1 MSNLPKQIIHI
12 LRPFERVFSKRV
24 WDWAKVLLIGAILA
38 PGERTVAA
46 ILRVMGRSNDRQFQN
61 YHRVLNRATWSSR
74 ALSRLLLLLLVSL
87 FVPES
92 APVVIGIDETIERRR
107 GSKIAAR
114 GIYRDPVRSSKEF
127 FVKTSGL
134 RWISMML
141 LTPIPWAQRVWA
153 LPFLT
158 VLAPSERYH
167 EQRKTRHK
175 TITDWA
181 RQMIR
186 QVHRW
191 LPTRQLIIVADGSYA
206 VVAFLANLVRLP
218 VVTLVT
224 RLRLDA
230 ALYDPAPARPAGKR
244 GRPAVKGKRQPTLA
258 RRLADPTTVWQKC
271 TVSWYGGITRVV
283 EIATG
288 TALWYHPG
296 ISPVAIRW
304 ILVRDPEGKFASQAV
319 LCTDQEADPVQI
331 LHWFVM
337 RWPVEVT
344 FHEVRTHLG
353 VETQRQWSDLAIV
366 RTTPALLGVFSLVTI
381 FAHQLLDEHPFP
393 VRQAAW
399 YAKALPTFSDTLAFV
414 RQHLWPSS
422 FFAKSSSQHEMVEI
436 PRVLFD
442 RLVDTLA
449 FTA

>member
-1 MSNLPKQIIHI
+1 MDLPGKIIHI
-12 LRPFERVFSKRV
+12 LHTFEGVFSKRV
-24 WDWAKVLLIGAILA
+24 WDWAKVLVIGAILA

-46 ILRVMGRSNDRQFQN
+46 ILRVMGLQNEKHFQN
-61 YHRVLNRATWSSR
+61 YHRVLNRAKWSSR
-74 ALSRLLLLLLVSL
+74 AVSRLLLWLLVQL
-87 FVPES
+87 FVPAT
-92 APVVIGIDETIERRR
+92 APVVVGIDETVERRR

-141 LTPIPWAQRVWA
+141 LTPIPWAGRVWA

-158 VLAPSERYH
+158 VLAPSQRYH
-167 EQRKTRHK
+167 DQHKKKHK
-175 TITDWA
+175 TITAWA

-186 QVHRW
+186 QLHRW
-191 LPTRQLIIVADGSYA
+191 LPGRALVVVADGSYA
-206 VVAFLANLVRLP
+206 VLEFLANVVRLP
-218 VVTLVT
+218 QVTLIT
-224 RLRLDA
+224 RMRLDA
-230 ALYDPAPARPAGKR
+230 ALYDPAPQQQAGKK
-244 GRPAVKGKRQPTLA
+244 GRPAVKGPRQPTLA
-258 RRLADPTTVWQKC
+258 RRLADPQTAWQKL
-271 TVSWYGGITRVV
+271 TLTGYGDVKREV
-283 EIATG
+283 EVATG

-296 ISPVAIRW
+296 VPPLPIRW
-304 ILVRDPEGKFASQAV
+304 VLVRDPEGKFASQAL
-319 LCTDQEADPVQI
+319 LCTDHNADPSQI
-331 LHWFVM
+331 LQWFVM

-366 RTTPALLGVFSLVTI
+366 RTPPTLLGLFSLVTI

-422 FFAKSSSQHEMVEI
+422 FFAISSSEHDMVEI

-442 RLVDTLA
+442 RLVHTLA